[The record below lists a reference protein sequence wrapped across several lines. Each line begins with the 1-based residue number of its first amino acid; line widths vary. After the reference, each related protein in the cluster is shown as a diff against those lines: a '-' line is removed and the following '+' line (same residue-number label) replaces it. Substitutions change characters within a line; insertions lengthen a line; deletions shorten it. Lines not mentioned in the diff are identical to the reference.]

1 MNFLNLKRLY
11 ESYLSIY
18 NDDLTEIYNFFKL
31 SGNHLTKKQFE
42 KLADKFIDYC
52 VKYLKIKNKPKVH
65 FVEDPK
71 FAERI
76 GAFGAITAND
86 KITID
91 ILDRHPMDILRT
103 TAHELVHFK
112 QHEMNVRKPGSGH
125 VGSPTEN
132 EANKKA
138 GIILRNFGSD
148 HPELFELSSVKK

>member
-1 MNFLNLKRLY
+1 MNFSDLKNLY

-18 NDDLTEIYNFFKL
+18 NNDLTEIYNFFKV
-31 SGNHLTKKQFE
+31 SGNHLTEKQFE

-65 FVEDPK
+65 FAEDPK
-71 FAERI
+71 FAEKI
-76 GAFGAITAND
+76 GAFGAITASD

-91 ILDRHPMDILRT
+91 TLDRHPMDILRT

-125 VGSPTEN
+125 AGSPTED
-132 EANKKA
+132 EANEKA
-138 GIILRNFGSD
+138 GVILRNFGSD
-148 HPELFELSSVKK
+148 HPELFELPEVK